1 MRLKQALQGVLTEKE
16 VQTFV
21 GSYDVVGDIAI
32 IIVPESLR
40 AKERIIAE
48 VLLAAN
54 KNIKVVAKR
63 AGNYGGEFRTIPLT
77 ILAGEER
84 KETEVKE
91 FGIRLD
97 LNPET
102 VYYSVRSGHE
112 RRRIASLVQ
121 EGEEVLVLFSGVAP
135 YPLVISRFS
144 RALTIT
150 GIEKNPEA
158 HRYALKN
165 LRKNRQLDNIELY
178 HGDAGDVLAAHA
190 GRCFDRVI
198 MPLPTMAAAF
208 LPGAIKVL
216 KPQGWLHFYDL
227 QPKEFFELSIGKI
240 SDACRDQMRVVDSAV
255 ITRCGHCAP
264 RIFRICI
271 DARVS

>member
-16 VQTFV
+16 VQSFV

-77 ILAGEER
+77 ILAGEKR

-91 FGIRLD
+91 FGIRLR

-144 RALTIT
+144 RALTIA

-158 HRYALKN
+158 HRYALEN
-165 LRKNRQLDNIELY
+165 LRKNKQLDNIELY
-178 HGDAGDVLAAHA
+178 RGDAGDVLAAQA

-198 MPLPTMAAAF
+198 MPLPRMAAAF
-208 LPGAIKVL
+208 LPWAVKVL

-227 QPKEFFELSIGKI
+227 QPKESFELSIGKI
-240 SDACRDQMRVVDSAV
+240 LDACRDQMRVVDSAV